1 MNNHVHLNKPALKVQ
16 IVFTI
21 NNLFMKPL
29 YALHVIV
36 YQIYTLRSK
45 LFFQGLSLLRFIPT
59 KVKNTLLNFV
69 WPFQDF

>member
-1 MNNHVHLNKPALKVQ
+1 MERKLNIYVHLIKPALKVQ

-36 YQIYTLRSK
+36 YKI
-45 LFFQGLSLLRFIPT
+45 
-59 KVKNTLLNFV
+59 
-69 WPFQDF
+69 